1 MSYSF
6 SRRKRTRR
14 SFGRVPSVAPMPNLI
29 EVQKSSYEKFLQMD
43 IAPDE
48 RIDIGIHVSLII
60 VSEKSYARATSFTA
74 ISNTINTASRLET
87 MTKEFAAQLVIS

>member
-1 MSYSF
+1 MEHLKDKGPPPGMA
-6 SRRKRTRR
+6 SRALSTRFN
-14 SFGRVPSVAPMPNLI
+14 SDLAVLPA
-29 EVQKSSYEKFLQMD
+29 QQ
-43 IAPDE
+43 
-48 RIDIGIHVSLII
+48 RINIGIHVSLII